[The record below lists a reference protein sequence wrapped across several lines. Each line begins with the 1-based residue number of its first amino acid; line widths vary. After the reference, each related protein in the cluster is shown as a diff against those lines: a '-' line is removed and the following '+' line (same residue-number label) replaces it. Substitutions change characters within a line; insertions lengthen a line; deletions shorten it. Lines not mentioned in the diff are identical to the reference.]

1 MEPIQLGYATNS
13 VVSPQEQVF
22 EQVYMKV
29 QGEFGVEGLI
39 GLVRYVTDKAIQER
53 ENTLKNLE
61 TEAKE
66 VKRAIDLI
74 NEVMPNRPM
83 AKSPY

>member
-1 MEPIQLGYATNS
+1 MEPRLGYTKS
-13 VVSPQEQVF
+13 DVVPSQEQVF
-22 EQVYMKV
+22 EDIYNRV
-29 QGEFGVEGLI
+29 QAEYGVEGVVS
-39 GLVRYVTDKAIQER
+39 LVRYLTQTALEQR
-53 ENTLKNLE
+53 EQTLKNLE

-83 AKSPY
+83 AKNPY